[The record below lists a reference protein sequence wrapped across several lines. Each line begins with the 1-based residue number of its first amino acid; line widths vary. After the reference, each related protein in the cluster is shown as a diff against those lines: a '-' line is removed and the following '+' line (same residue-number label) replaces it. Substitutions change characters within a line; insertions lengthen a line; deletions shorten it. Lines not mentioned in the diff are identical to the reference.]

1 MLMQSRAFRFALA
14 GVCFLLGMQY
24 ALADGPIRVGVT
36 ASLSGDYAKLGQDEL
51 SGIRMW
57 ADDVNARGALL
68 GRKVEIVYYDDAS
81 DPEKSAQLYERLIT
95 QDNVDLLLGPYA
107 SDITLAASR
116 VAERHNFP
124 MVATGA
130 ASSVIW
136 EQGFHNIFQID
147 APAAKYMEL
156 PLELA
161 NEKGF
166 KRIALVYADTDFP
179 REVAAGVRTMAT
191 SYGMQLV
198 LDEAYAQDSRD
209 FSAIARRMK
218 AAAPQV
224 VIGGTYFD
232 DSVAL
237 VRATRQVGLQPDMM
251 VMTVGPAQE
260 DFGQQLGDA
269 ADGVMGATS
278 WMRSGKRPLAYD
290 FSFRYKQKYGHNA
303 AAHAAYGYAGGQ
315 VLEAAV
321 RLAGSLDRDAVREQ
335 LQTMTFR
342 SLLGRYRVDEAGSQ
356 TAKQTYVMQWQGG
369 KRLLIL
375 PENIAESAIEYP

>member
-36 ASLSGDYAKLGQDEL
+36 ASLTGDYAKLGQDQL

-81 DPEKSAQLYERLIT
+81 SPEKSAQLYERLIT
-95 QDNVDLLLGPYA
+95 QDKVDLLLGPYA

-130 ASSVIW
+130 ASSAIW
-136 EQGFHNIFQID
+136 QQGFSNIFQID

-156 PLELA
+156 PLKLA
-161 NEKGF
+161 NEKGL

-179 REVAAGVRTMAT
+179 REVADGVRAMAAG
-191 SYGMQLV
+191 YGMPLV

-375 PENIAESAIEYP
+375 PENIADSAIEYP